1 MLLSC
6 KCQSYP
12 QMLTWLLRL
21 SVTRC
26 SRDVAFGLSTRNSA
40 AGNCTGLYWKNL
52 FWPDYLLYK
61 GSLAYETHFL
71 HNSKHF
77 KIKLGGMY
85 VYTVCTCMCLYV
97 YIHTRLQVWCRVMS
111 HSCYF
116 KGPYRDGHWKLAA
129 AINAVVHC
137 IG

>member
-52 FWPDYLLYK
+52 FWPDLLLYK

-77 KIKLGGMY
+77 KIKLGGECMCIQY
-85 VYTVCTCMCLYV
+85 VYACVCMCI
-97 YIHTRLQVWCRVMS
+97 YIHVYRYGVV
-111 HSCYF
+111 SCLIPVTL
-116 KGPYRDGHWKLAA
+116 KALTGTG
-129 AINAVVHC
+129 
-137 IG
+137 IGN